1 MLHLGTCHTT
11 DSLPSISQGTWLGR
25 RSAWQSIG
33 EVDKSTPCSY
43 GAFLVIIFAGLNCLT
58 KCNSSCEIDPIDFS
72 FFYTLCHL
80 AINFVIRLY
89 TLSFGYI
96 LCHSAI
102 YFVILLYLY
111 ILRHSAIHFIIRLYT
126 LSFGYTF
133 WHSAIY
139 TLSFGY
145 TLCHSAI
152 HFVIRLYT
160 LLFGY
165 ILRHSDI
172 YYSFVYTLGH
182 SAIAAVHTFGF
193 IVLNFV
199 TRSAM
204 YLI

>member
-89 TLSFGYI
+89 TLSFGCI

-102 YFVILLYLY
+102 PI
-111 ILRHSAIHFIIRLYT
+111 YT
-126 LSFGYTF
+126 SSFGYTF
-133 WHSAIY
+133 YHSAVHIVIRLYILAFGYIYFVLRLY

-145 TLCHSAI
+145 TLCHSAV

-160 LLFGY
+160 SSFGY
-165 ILRHSDI
+165 ILFIRLYTWSFG
-172 YYSFVYTLGH
+172 YSCSTHIRLY
-182 SAIAAVHTFGF
+182 S
-193 IVLNFV
+193 
-199 TRSAM
+199 S
-204 YLI
+204 